1 MHTVESCPF
10 EVGDMV
16 IYRPSARGL
25 ATDIM
30 SSSSSQLIP
39 GTAYRIVEVQ
49 KNVYVIVEGYHHP
62 GGGIYWTEFKALVT

>member
-1 MHTVESCPF
+1 
-10 EVGDMV
+10 
-16 IYRPSARGL
+16 
-25 ATDIM
+25 M